1 MQCAMKSERPIL
13 VLEDDPDVGST
24 ITAMLRRDGWS
35 VSLAAT
41 LAEGYASLDQCD
53 PCIVI
58 VDLGL
63 PDGSG
68 MNMVRA
74 AAARARTGVIVVSGR
89 GEEMDRVV
97 GLEVGADDYIAKPFS
112 AREVNARVNALHR
125 RLGGGR
131 QVPEAAPQIVG
142 AKVSSPLLLGGV
154 TLDPTRRRMTGA
166 DGSVVNLTG
175 GEADLLSELIQ
186 AGGEAVTREAAAE
199 RVLGHRPQTRQR
211 GIDQL
216 ASGLRQ
222 KLDKVS
228 GGCVGIVAVRGK
240 GYRLIDR

>member
-1 MQCAMKSERPIL
+1 MKSERPIL

-24 ITAMLRRDGWS
+24 ITAMLRRDGWN

-41 LAEGYASLDQCD
+41 LAEGYASLAACD

-112 AREVNARVNALHR
+112 AREVNARVTALHR

-131 QVPEAAPQIVG
+131 QVPEVPPQVVPPSE
-142 AKVSSPLLLGGV
+142 ARVSLPLLLGGV
-154 TLDPTRRRMTGA
+154 TLDPGRLRITRA
-166 DGSVVNLTG
+166 DGTVVSLTG
-175 GEADLLSELIQ
+175 GEADLLSELMQ
-186 AGGEAVTREAAAE
+186 AGGEAVTREAATE
-199 RVLGHRPQTRQR
+199 RVLGHRLQTHQR

-222 KLDKVS
+222 KLDSLS
-228 GGCVGIVAVRGK
+228 GGSIRIVAVRGK